1 MNWAVV
7 RVDRNDDCEVMLIV
21 EDVPG
26 GIGTSQIRRAL
37 QEAGYDLVK
46 RPGASLFFVSEPFW
60 PQPVPDGVM
69 RINWASLPAQ
79 RRAQTTIRLEPEE
92 LAMLREAAGRTG
104 LSMNDWMVGT
114 LLDVAKRELDVPES
128 RR

>member
-7 RVDRNDDCEVMLIV
+7 SVDRDDDCEVMLIV
-21 EDVPG
+21 QEVPAG
-26 GIGTSQIRRAL
+26 VGTSQIRKVL
-37 QEAGYDLVK
+37 QEAGYDFVK

-60 PQPVPDGVM
+60 PQPVPEGVM

-79 RRAQTTIRLEPEE
+79 RRIQTTIRLEPEE
-92 LAMLREAAGRTG
+92 LAIVREAAARTG

-114 LLDVAKRELDVPES
+114 LLDVAKRELDIPEP

>member
-7 RVDRNDDCEVMLIV
+7 SVDRNDDCKVMLII
-21 EDVPG
+21 EEVPG
-26 GIGTSQIRRAL
+26 GISTSQIRRAL

-46 RPGASLFFVSEPFW
+46 RPGTSLFFVSEPFW
-60 PQPVPDGVM
+60 PQPVPNGVM
-69 RINWASLPAQ
+69 RVSWASLPAQ
-79 RRAQTTIRLEPEE
+79 RRAQTTIRLEAEE
-92 LAMLREAAGRTG
+92 LAMLREAAARSG

-114 LLDVAKRELDVPES
+114 LLGVAKRELDVPES